1 MADRA
6 DQELQ
11 ALYVRLYCDED
22 VSAGIVENLRQRGF
36 DVLSARDADR
46 LHLDDAAQLAFAVA
60 EQRALLTHNR
70 YDFEQ
75 QHTRY
80 LAEARPHYGIILAM
94 RRPSDSAVVVRLLAL
109 LNSVTGEEMIN
120 QLRYV

>member
-1 MADRA
+1 MAERA

-22 VSAGIVENLRQRGF
+22 VSAGIVANLRQRGF

-60 EQRALLTHNR
+60 AQRALLTHNR

-80 LAEARPHYGIILAM
+80 LTEGRQHYGIILAM
-94 RRPSDSAVVVRLLAL
+94 RRPSDSAVVARLLAL
-109 LNSVTGEEMIN
+109 LNSVTGEEMVN

>member
-1 MADRA
+1 MAERA

-22 VSAGIVENLRQRGF
+22 VSAGIVANLRQRGF
-36 DVLSARDADR
+36 DILSARDTDR
-46 LHLDDAAQLAFAVA
+46 LHLDDDAQLAFAVA

-80 LAEARPHYGIILAM
+80 LAEGRQHCGIILAM

>member
-1 MADRA
+1 MSERA
-6 DQELQ
+6 DQELL
-11 ALYVRLYCDED
+11 ALCVRLYFDED

-46 LHLDDAAQLAFAVA
+46 LHLDDEAQLAFAA
-60 EQRALLTHNR
+60 MQGRALFSHNR

-75 QHTRY
+75 LHRRY
-80 LAEARPHYGIILAM
+80 LAEGRQHCGIILAM
-94 RRPSDSAVVVRLLAL
+94 RRPSDAAVVARLLAL
-109 LNSVTGEEMIN
+109 LNTVTADEMVN